1 MNSNELRR
9 KFINFF
15 KSKGHAVVPSSS
27 LVPDD
32 PSVLL
37 TTAGMQ
43 QFKKYFT
50 GELDAQKDF
59 GSKNTTSI
67 QKSFRT
73 SDIDE
78 VGDDTHDT
86 FFEMLGNFSFGGYFK
101 KEAIEYAHD
110 FLTRELGL
118 EIDYV
123 TVFEGDKEVPADTES
138 EEIWRSLGVINIKRL
153 GRADNFWGPT
163 GVEGPCGPTTE
174 IFMKNLKSEVWN
186 LVFNQYY
193 LHPDGFLE
201 KLKTPGA
208 DTGMG
213 LERLATVAQK
223 KRNIFETDL
232 FAPLLAL
239 IDEGKPERVKRI
251 IADHGRA
258 VSFLI
263 SDGVIPSNKG
273 AGYVLRRLM
282 RRMIVHG
289 TEFEKLFAKVVEI
302 YGETYKELN
311 LKQILQEF
319 EKENSKFQKT
329 LKSGLRELGKLEKI
343 DAASGFKL
351 YETYGLPF
359 EILKDA
365 EISGDKAK
373 GLNREDFEKE
383 FAKHQ
388 EKSRAGAEK
397 KFGGH
402 GLLLDTGELKAVDE
416 RELKIVTRLHTATH
430 LMQAALREVLG
441 PEVKQNG
448 SDITAER
455 TRFDFFFSRKV
466 TPEEI
471 KKVEDLVNKKIAE
484 DLPVSFVELPL
495 EEAKLTGALYF
506 SAQGRSASGGKA
518 KYGSKVKVYYIGKDL
533 ETAWSREF
541 CGGPH
546 VSHTSE
552 VGKFK
557 ILKEESASSGIRRIR
572 AIVE

>member
-1 MNSNELRR
+1 MSSNELRK
-9 KFINFF
+9 KFLKFF

-138 EEIWRSLGVINIKRL
+138 EEIWRSWGVNNIKRL

-163 GVEGPCGPTTE
+163 GVEGPCGQTTE

-239 IDEGKPERVKRI
+239 IDEGKTERVKRI

-289 TEFEKLFAKVVEI
+289 TEFEKLFAKVEEI

-402 GLLLDTGELKAVDE
+402 GLLLDTG
-416 RELKIVTRLHTATH
+416 
-430 LMQAALREVLG
+430 
-441 PEVKQNG
+441 
-448 SDITAER
+448 
-455 TRFDFFFSRKV
+455 
-466 TPEEI
+466 
-471 KKVEDLVNKKIAE
+471 
-484 DLPVSFVELPL
+484 
-495 EEAKLTGALYF
+495 
-506 SAQGRSASGGKA
+506 
-518 KYGSKVKVYYIGKDL
+518 
-533 ETAWSREF
+533 
-541 CGGPH
+541 
-546 VSHTSE
+546 
-552 VGKFK
+552 
-557 ILKEESASSGIRRIR
+557 
-572 AIVE
+572 

>member
-1 MNSNELRR
+1 M
-9 KFINFF
+9 
-15 KSKGHAVVPSSS
+15 PSSS

>member
-1 MNSNELRR
+1 
-9 KFINFF
+9 
-15 KSKGHAVVPSSS
+15 VPSSS